1 MNCYLVWYRLNG
13 DTVDRVRGVAR
24 NYKRAEY
31 MAENLKLILKAK
43 LKLRDVTVGVKRG
56 EHGKIYD
63 DEDLSL
69 RWEVDER
76 D

>member
-1 MNCYLVWYRLNG
+1 MTCYLVWYRLNG
-13 DTVDRVRGVAR
+13 DTVDRVRGVAK

-31 MAENLKLILKAK
+31 MAENLKLILKAE
-43 LKLRDVTVGVKRG
+43 LKLRDVKVGVKRG

-63 DEDLSL
+63 NEDLSL